1 VKPVSS
7 TPIVVGLAPL
17 VKHLRGNQL
26 LNQIANRAEKSINP
40 NFVHDL
46 KAVSPIAAENRPFC
60 SNRKI

>member
-7 TPIVVGLAPL
+7 TPIVVGLDPL